1 MGKTMINRKTGGSLL
16 LAIVLLL
23 PAIAVAQNDEGP
35 QYLAVRTVTVTAE
48 GSATWVEQQRQLAE
62 VHKERGDPTRH
73 IWQEVTGDIDT
84 FHIVTFPENFA
95 ARDDAPGGGP
105 PMGDA
110 QAEWVAKIGPTVA
123 SRNTVVL
130 RRYPQHT
137 IANAEGSEPGLST
150 LRYTTIAPGKSGAFN
165 AWIGEKLVPALKK
178 GGAEGVR
185 FNRIVFGGNTD
196 VWVSSNSLPNFATL
210 DEPGPLANLSDEER
224 AALFE
229 GWGEMVW
236 ESDVRLVRFR
246 DDLSH
251 TTPNED

>member
-1 MGKTMINRKTGGSLL
+1 MITRKTGGSLL
-16 LAIVLLL
+16 LAIILLL
-23 PAIAVAQNDEGP
+23 PAFVAAQDGEER

-48 GSATWVEQQRQLAE
+48 GSATWVEQQRQLAA

-73 IWQEVTGDIDT
+73 VWQEVTGDIDT
-84 FHIVTFPENFA
+84 FHIVTFPDGFA
-95 ARDDAPGGGP
+95 GRDEAPEGP

-110 QAEWVAKIGPTVA
+110 QAEWVAKISPTVA

-137 IANAEGSEPGLST
+137 IPNADDSAPGLST

-165 AWIGEKLVPALKK
+165 TWIGEKLVPALKK

-185 FNRIVFGGNTD
+185 FNRIVFGGNTN
-196 VWVSSNSLPNFATL
+196 VWVSSNSLPNFAAL
-210 DEPGPLANLSDEER
+210 DGPGPLAYLSDEEN
-224 AALFE
+224 AELFD

>member
-1 MGKTMINRKTGGSLL
+1 MITRKTGGSLL
-16 LAIVLLL
+16 LAIILLL
-23 PAIAVAQNDEGP
+23 PAFVAAQDGEER

-48 GSATWVEQQRQLAE
+48 GSATWVEQQRQLAA

-73 IWQEVTGDIDT
+73 VWQEVTGDIDT
-84 FHIVTFPENFA
+84 FHIVTFPDGFA
-95 ARDDAPGGGP
+95 GRDEAPEGP

-110 QAEWVAKIGPTVA
+110 QAEWVAKISPTVA

-137 IANAEGSEPGLST
+137 IPNADGSEPGLST

-165 AWIGEKLVPALKK
+165 TWIGEKLVPALKK

-196 VWVSSNSLPNFATL
+196 VWVSSNSLPNFAAL
-210 DEPGPLANLSDEER
+210 DEPGPLAGLSDEER
-224 AALFE
+224 AEMFD